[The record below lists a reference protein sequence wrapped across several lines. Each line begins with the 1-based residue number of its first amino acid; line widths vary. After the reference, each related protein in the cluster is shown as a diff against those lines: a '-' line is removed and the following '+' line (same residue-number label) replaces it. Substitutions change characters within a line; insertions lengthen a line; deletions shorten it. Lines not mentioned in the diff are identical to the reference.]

1 MFQALFGLL
10 TFFQFGFKDQKGLIS
25 PVPDDLL
32 VENQPLVTEEKKE
45 EILAVRKLDLT
56 ERDQNPYVNQIFKH
70 NILLALS
77 FSPLLDFLLPI
88 QERLPAGEAGS
99 PLDETGIKYGFILE
113 PGQVFAFHE
122 NFSEEF
128 KLKKVITLNTK
139 FSSSEGYQSPG
150 TISGDGVCHLA
161 SLINWAA
168 SKAGLKVQAKVNH
181 QFRAI
186 PGIPDEY
193 GTSIRYSK
201 TGLNSQNQNLYI
213 ENTFDFPVEF
223 RFTVNEDN
231 LELEVV
237 KG

>member
-32 VENQPLVTEEKKE
+32 VENQPLETEEKTE
-45 EILAVRKLDLT
+45 EILAVRKLGLT
-56 ERDQNPYVNQIFKH
+56 DRDENPQVNEIFKH
-70 NILLALS
+70 NILLAL
-77 FSPLLDFLLPI
+77 PI
-88 QERLPAGEAGS
+88 QERL

-128 KLKKVITLNTK
+128 KLKKVITLGTR

-150 TISGDGVCHLA
+150 TIAGDGVCHLA

-168 SKAGLKVQAKVNH
+168 AKAGLKVQAKVNH

-193 GTSIRYSK
+193 GTSIRYSEK
-201 TGLNSQNQNLYI
+201 GLNSQKQNLYV

-223 RFTVNEDN
+223 RFIVREEN
-231 LELEVV
+231 LELEIL